1 MTTKSVIHSVF
12 EEVAGRRAGSPAVST
27 AAGVITYGALNGAAN
42 RLAFNLT
49 ERHGVGRGAVV
60 GLYLPAGINYVVG
73 LLGVLKAGGVFRPLE
88 PGTPA
93 LRQRM
98 FLEKARPALVITDAE
113 HAGSWSESELDA
125 LLLRLEELRDG
136 PETNPPL
143 AVDGDD
149 AGYIVFTSGS
159 TGEPKAILGSQKGLS
174 HFVHWEVNEFGL
186 DDAARVSQL
195 APTTFDVSLRDI
207 FAPLLAGGTLCIPPA
222 DARADSRLL
231 LDWLDAEAVT
241 LVHCVPS
248 LFRGLLRELAER
260 TRPDSLLE
268 SLRHVLLAGEPL
280 YAVDVQRWR
289 ALMGERVELVNL
301 YGPSETTLA
310 KAFRR
315 IREVPPEPGRMIPVG
330 RPLPN
335 TALLV
340 IKDGQLCD
348 PGERGEIGEVYIK
361 TPFMS
366 KGYYGDPE
374 LTAESFVQNPLNPNA
389 DDIIYRTGDQGRYL
403 SDMSVE
409 LLGRLDNQVKV
420 RGIRIELGEIERV
433 LLRHPSIKQAVVVG
447 LGHDDRRLGGLS
459 PEDRQVYLA
468 AYFIASEPLGD
479 AALREHLRRW
489 LPEAMHP
496 AFFVQLESFPL
507 NLHGKVNRRA
517 LPSPV
522 ALLYRNRPC
531 EPPADETEEAVAE
544 LWGEVLELPQIGVTH
559 SFVELGGDS
568 LKATRLPGRIMMRF
582 GVEVSLREILQD
594 GTVRRLASII
604 SERLRDERP
613 TAGREEEPAVAPPTA
628 EELRMLAE

>member
-1 MTTKSVIHSVF
+1 MATKSVIHSVF
-12 EEVAGRRAGSPAVST
+12 EEVAEGRADSLAVSD
-27 AAGVITYGALNGAAN
+27 AGGSVTYGELNRAAN
-42 RLAFNLT
+42 RVAFNLR
-49 ERHGVGRGAVV
+49 ERYGVGRGAVV

-73 LLGVLKAGGVFRPLE
+73 LLGVAKAGGVFLPLE

-98 FLEKARPALVITDAE
+98 FLEKAKPALVVADAA
-113 HAGSWSESELDA
+113 HDRSFLELEIDVP
-125 LLLRLEELRDG
+125 LLRLEELSEG
-136 PETNPPL
+136 PATNPPL
-143 AVDGDD
+143 EVDGDD
-149 AGYIVFTSGS
+149 ASYIVFTSGS

-174 HFVHWEVNEFGL
+174 HFVHWEVKEFGL
-186 DDAARVSQL
+186 DQTARVSQL

-207 FAPLLAGGTLCIPPA
+207 FAPLLAGGTLCIPTA
-222 DARADSRLL
+222 DARADSRQLL
-231 LDWLDAEAVT
+231 EWLDAEAVT

-248 LFRGLLRELAER
+248 LFRGLLQELAER
-260 TRPDSLLE
+260 PRPDALLR

-280 YAVDVQRWR
+280 YVLDVQRWR
-289 ALMGERVELVNL
+289 ALFGERVELVNL

-310 KAFRR
+310 KAFQR

-348 PGERGEIGEVYIK
+348 PGERGEIGEVFIK

-366 KGYYGDPE
+366 KGYYGDPQ
-374 LTAESFVQNPLNPNA
+374 LTAETFVQNPLNPNVP
-389 DDIIYRTGDQGRYL
+389 DIIYRTGDQGRYL

-420 RGIRIELGEIERV
+420 RGIRIELGEIERA
-433 LLRHPSIKQAVVVG
+433 LLRHPSVVQAVVVG
-447 LGHDDRRLGGLS
+447 LGHEDRRLGGLKH
-459 PEDRQVYLA
+459 EDRQIYLT
-468 AYFIASEPLGD
+468 AYFIASEPLDD
-479 AALREHLRRW
+479 AGLREHLRHW

-531 EPPADETEEAVAE
+531 EPPADKTEEAVAE
-544 LWGEVLELPQIGVTH
+544 LWGEVLELPQVGVTH

-568 LKATRLPGRIMMRF
+568 LRATRLPGRILMRF
-582 GVEVSLREILQD
+582 GVEVTLREILQE
-594 GTVRRLASII
+594 GTVRRLAAII
-604 SERLRDERP
+604 NERRPRETP
-613 TAGREEEPAVAPPTA
+613 TAGLEEKTSIAPPTA
-628 EELRMLAE
+628 EELRLLAE